1 MTDTDNTALSPQVR
15 AMIGVTGEAVKC
27 LGVVDKEYLRRFAQ
41 AVMDPDPRYWDEEF
55 CKTTPY
61 GQIIV
66 PPIMV
71 SYFPNR
77 VSQSEEDSITTGF
90 QRNADF
96 DGFSGV
102 KRAGELPVIPTDLV
116 RILNA
121 GNELEIYMYPGI
133 GDTVFFQNKYS
144 DIRERIGREGKP
156 FLIVTVETTFQNQ
169 DSQVL
174 CITRASIIRR

>member
-1 MTDTDNTALSPQVR
+1 
-15 AMIGVTGEAVKC
+15 
-27 LGVVDKEYLRRFAQ
+27 
-41 AVMDPDPRYWDEEF
+41 MDPDPRYWDDDF

-61 GQIIV
+61 GEIIV

-77 VSQSEEDSITTGF
+77 VPQSEEDSITVGF
-90 QRNADF
+90 QKNANF

-102 KRAGELPVIPTDLV
+102 KRAGELPGIPTDLV

-121 GNELEIYMYPGI
+121 GNELEIYMYPSL
-133 GDTVFFQNKYS
+133 GDTIFFQNKYS
-144 DIRERIGREGKP
+144 DIKERIGRDGKP
-156 FLIVTVETTFQNQ
+156 FLIVTVETTFKNQ

-174 CITRASIIRR
+174 CVTRASIIRR